1 MTQEVYQLK
10 VCRLNQISSELQ
22 AKGFELEFSNDDG
35 AKLYKDGLTNDY
47 DGSFVEQNPPVMT
60 NLNLNDSFLN
70 VRCDEI
76 ATIIRMT
83 DKTAFLSCKSEY
95 GTFEIKKSIS
105 NILNLIKTGQWELI
119 NNNLKRSKMK
129 NLIET
134 LRSKKTGY
142 GHFSISIEMDGQEFK
157 TTTTNTMA
165 IDAAFDDCYDDE
177 DNSGRYYETRE
188 EAQEALVNEILRA
201 NEIEL

>member
-10 VCRLNQISSELQ
+10 VCRLNQISSESQ

-35 AKLYKDGLTNDY
+35 AKLYKDGEFIYIEALQPLLDEYEQIRLRTDELTNDY

-105 NILNLIKTGQWELI
+105 NILNLIKTGQWERI
-119 NNNLKRSKMK
+119 NTK
-129 NLIET
+129 
-134 LRSKKTGY
+134 
-142 GHFSISIEMDGQEFK
+142 
-157 TTTTNTMA
+157 
-165 IDAAFDDCYDDE
+165 
-177 DNSGRYYETRE
+177 
-188 EAQEALVNEILRA
+188 
-201 NEIEL
+201 